1 MLTISQLT
9 ADECKLNNAIK
20 MNGEAYMKQG
30 QMKKINVFEA
40 TKNINE
46 YTNFVVS
53 EVNDHVLRAAVING
67 EFHWH
72 KHDDCDELF
81 MILEGE
87 LLIDFEN
94 ETVVLGP
101 GDVYTI
107 PQNVLH
113 RTRSNGR
120 TVNLCFEKADNN
132 IKGS

>member
-1 MLTISQLT
+1 
-9 ADECKLNNAIK
+9 
-20 MNGEAYMKQG
+20 MKQG

-94 ETVVLGP
+94 ETVVLSP

-107 PQNVLH
+107 PQNVMH

-120 TVNLCFEKADNN
+120 TVNLCFEKAGNN